1 MSEPKSCKSN
11 SALRHFLRFAISSIA
26 FQRLAPPPPPAPS
39 PHHQQQ
45 QSDASSIENDHPNHD
60 SNETHSKTP
69 TPISTPNPISTN
81 FIDSFIDKEYCGI
94 KGLKFMDAVSDDG
107 AVIYTPGESGVSS
120 PFSSFRFSSLPFDG

>member
-11 SALRHFLRFAISSIA
+11 STLRHFLRFAISSIA
-26 FQRLAPPPPPAPS
+26 FQRLAPPPPSPPS
-39 PHHQQQ
+39 PRHQQQ

-60 SNETHSKTP
+60 PNETHSTTPTSTP
-69 TPISTPNPISTN
+69 TPDPIATN
-81 FIDSFIDKEYCGI
+81 FTDSFIDKEYCGI